1 MGPRPST
8 VADEAWPAPDFAVM
22 AGPAGACIAVH
33 RVLLCLASSTLASA
47 IEVQPA
53 VAQLKLPDDD
63 EAAWR
68 EVVTRLY
75 QPFQA
80 NRGPGWSA
88 HSVAMCLPLCH
99 KYNIAGLLAECLAWC
114 NSFALSPNPEDPHY
128 VVKWMQLA
136 ERLHLDSL
144 LHRCRC
150 WLQAWPLSA
159 MKGHPMYVLDWLVAA
174 EKGGWSWLTAHC
186 LQWLQPAHAASLH
199 DAPAS
204 RLNVL
209 QGLLADEEGC
219 SKLSVPTLLALARI
233 PISLTSSLDGA
244 QPASWALA
252 CSNPQCSGRLAL
264 FGPQGTRSPPRA
276 GGVPSLPPSTRRW
289 EVASVPCPCGGIYT
303 NTHHGQSHGGGAGG
317 GSSGGSRIP
326 SAAAPQA

>member
-53 VAQLKLPDDD
+53 VVQLK
-63 EAAWR
+63 
-68 EVVTRLY
+68 
-75 QPFQA
+75 
-80 NRGPGWSA
+80 
-88 HSVAMCLPLCH
+88 
-99 KYNIAGLLAECLAWC
+99 GLLAECLAWC

-128 VVKWMQLA
+128 VVKWMQ
-136 ERLHLDSL
+136 
-144 LHRCRC
+144 
-150 WLQAWPLSA
+150 
-159 MKGHPMYVLDWLVAA
+159 
-174 EKGGWSWLTAHC
+174 
-186 LQWLQPAHAASLH
+186 WLQPAHAAALH

-233 PISLTSSLDGA
+233 PISRPPGPW
-244 QPASWALA
+244 PAA
-252 CSNPQCSGRLAL
+252 
-264 FGPQGTRSPPRA
+264 TR
-276 GGVPSLPPSTRRW
+276 
-289 EVASVPCPCGGIYT
+289 C
-303 NTHHGQSHGGGAGG
+303 
-317 GSSGGSRIP
+317 
-326 SAAAPQA
+326 AAAA